1 MIPPMRAKIGNPRSN
16 GKKECCM
23 DQSMSSAPLASQ
35 RVRSSHVDRTVWV
48 RSSGIF
54 HRVFSVPQN
63 TLIFHK
69 NAKVHDMDSLNLLC
83 FRSFL
88 AAIGA
93 HSTKKTL
100 LVPAPCLWVQA
111 LIYQVKA
118 QPRWGYARTSF
129 GVDAST
135 AVTILKCN
143 LWKSWTLE
151 LTSEFSPHIWLF
163 LAQCGM
169 LAGFIKTMQAEEMQ
183 KYKKYISIFCR
194 VKPKSGEKRKQLSKN
209 HLWTVCLKSSEK
221 IIFAI
226 SEIQW
231 QTKIIKMWSN
241 RTSFQVGWSRPT
253 PDVGTIPAR

>member
-54 HRVFSVPQN
+54 HRVFNVPQN

-93 HSTKKTL
+93 HSPKKRSSFPHRVCECKPWFIRSRRNPRSRRAWLTG
-100 LVPAPCLWVQA
+100 PE
-111 LIYQVKA
+111 
-118 QPRWGYARTSF
+118 PRWGYARTSF

-183 KYKKYISIFCR
+183 KYKKYINI
-194 VKPKSGEKRKQLSKN
+194 L
-209 HLWTVCLKSSEK
+209 
-221 IIFAI
+221 
-226 SEIQW
+226 
-231 QTKIIKMWSN
+231 
-241 RTSFQVGWSRPT
+241 
-253 PDVGTIPAR
+253 